1 MEVEKNDILKVIK
14 TLNSIEVHG
23 EQNLSMLYASI
34 TFLNNM
40 ISKETPSAEVNKT
53 E

>member
-1 MEVEKNDILKVIK
+1 MQVEKNDILKVIK
-14 TLNSIEVHG
+14 TLNNIEVHS

-40 ISKETPSAEVNKT
+40 ISKETASSEVGETK
-53 E
+53 

>member
-1 MEVEKNDILKVIK
+1 MEVEKNDILRVIK
-14 TLNSIEVHG
+14 TLNAIEVHG

-40 ISKETPSAEVNKT
+40 ISKENASAEAVKA

>member
-14 TLNSIEVHG
+14 TLNNIEVKG

-40 ISKETPSAEVNKT
+40 ISKDAASSETDRT

>member
-1 MEVEKNDILKVIK
+1 MEVEKNDILRVIK

-40 ISKETPSAEVNKT
+40 ISKDNASTEVSKT

>member
-1 MEVEKNDILKVIK
+1 MQVEKNDILKVIK
-14 TLNSIEVHG
+14 TLNNIEVHG

-40 ISKETPSAEVNKT
+40 ISKDNASMEVGETK
-53 E
+53 

>member
-1 MEVEKNDILKVIK
+1 MQVEKNDILKVIK
-14 TLNSIEVHG
+14 TLNNIEVHG

-40 ISKETPSAEVNKT
+40 ISKDNASTEVGEMK
-53 E
+53 

>member
-14 TLNSIEVHG
+14 TLNNIEVHG

-40 ISKETPSAEVNKT
+40 ISKDNASTEVGETK
-53 E
+53 